1 MSVKRYVMS
10 PDTNYAGP
18 YDALEIPQSPLPS
31 VARHGFVIG
40 LAGWSGSG
48 KTTLAERL
56 ITGLCERGVNVAT
69 IKHAHHQF
77 DADVPGKDSY
87 RHRTA
92 GARQV
97 LVSSAK
103 RSVLF
108 TEHGSAG
115 DRPLDELL
123 SALVPA
129 DIVIVEGFKRE
140 PIPKIEIYRTA
151 VGKPPL
157 SPDDEW
163 IVATATDA
171 DNSDMIAGAPSI
183 VLNLNDAS
191 AIVDFISSLAAARD
205 RI

>member
-1 MSVKRYVMS
+1 MS
-10 PDTNYAGP
+10 PDTNYTGA
-18 YDALEIPQSPLPS
+18 YDALEIPKSPLPN
-31 VARHGFVIG
+31 VARHGLVIG

-48 KTTLAERL
+48 KTTLAER
-56 ITGLCERGVNVAT
+56 IIAGLTERGVNVAT

-108 TEHGSAG
+108 TEQGDAG

-123 SALVPA
+123 NALVPA

-163 IVATATDA
+163 IIATATDA
-171 DNSDMIAGAPSI
+171 RKSDIVAAAPSI
-183 VLNLNDAS
+183 ILDLNDAN